1 MCVRRKHVC
10 ICVCGGGECVCVRTR
25 VEGRGECV
33 TVRVC
38 AYGFVW
44 GVSSFKKT
52 EGHELG
58 IDSQKSHNDDSLW

>member
-1 MCVRRKHVC
+1 M
-10 ICVCGGGECVCVRTR
+10 RTR